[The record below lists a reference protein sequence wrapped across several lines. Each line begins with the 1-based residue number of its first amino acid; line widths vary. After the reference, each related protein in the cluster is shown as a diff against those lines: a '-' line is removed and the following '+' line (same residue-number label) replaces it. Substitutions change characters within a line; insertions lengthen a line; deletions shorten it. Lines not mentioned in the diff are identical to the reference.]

1 MNERDGFCERCGAS
15 CRAIGQQIQANQV
28 PVFTPDIA
36 QQVARWCPV
45 CQKVYCGKCCGIS
58 SSTLGFVEIR
68 CPVCFSKVE
77 FARNDQWPHR
87 RSFSYTPSAAIK
99 KQKNASKSK
108 LPSIPSM
115 PSKPEMPP
123 PPPAEP
129 ILVTGENKECLT
141 CGMKIKAAAE
151 VCAACGAKFEVY
163 TRAYC
168 TKCRKL
174 IHTDKKGNCPDCQG
188 SDLLDPRLHSKLT
201 AAGIPPVKPLALSTP
216 EATAAVT
223 GLRPACASAAG
234 TGEPVEGSALA
245 APAGTNKPAAVET
258 KQCPCCAETIKAE
271 ARLCRFCG
279 ARFEVAVK
287 GYCTTCHAE
296 VVLDENDKCSRCGGD
311 VIDRHIASTL
321 VDAPAPSAALFS
333 APPAPGPRPAAV
345 AAPIAAD
352 AASPVT
358 KAHMPFWQLYFSPK
372 GRIGRLTFFLKGLLP
387 VWGLLLLCTFIF
399 LAITASQASSRL
411 SDTTATLYLIGVII
425 LLVVMLLL
433 IWVILML
440 IVKRFHDLDRSG
452 WNILLWLIPLVGQ
465 IISIVSWINLYF
477 LKGSDGPN
485 RFGDS
490 AY

>member
-1 MNERDGFCERCGAS
+1 MNTTQPIYISEKTKD
-15 CRAIGQQIQANQV
+15 
-28 PVFTPDIA
+28 
-36 QQVARWCPV
+36 CPT
-45 CQKVYCGKCCGIS
+45 CGKKLE
-58 SSTLGFVEIR
+58 TATET
-68 CPVCFSKVE
+68 CP
-77 FARNDQWPHR
+77 
-87 RSFSYTPSAAIK
+87 
-99 KQKNASKSK
+99 
-108 LPSIPSM
+108 
-115 PSKPEMPP
+115 
-123 PPPAEP
+123 
-129 ILVTGENKECLT
+129 
-141 CGMKIKAAAE
+141 
-151 VCAACGAKFEVY
+151 ACGARFEVH

-168 TKCRKL
+168 THCHKL
-174 IHTDKKGNCPDCQG
+174 IVTNADGKCPDCLG
-188 SDLLDPRLHSKLT
+188 SDLLDPRLFSKLT
-201 AAGIPPVKPLALSTP
+201 DAGTPPVKPAAKRTP
-216 EATAAVT
+216 EAA
-223 GLRPACASAAG
+223 AAG
-234 TGEPVEGSALA
+234 SGSALA
-245 APAGTNKPAAVET
+245 APAGTKEPAAVET

-358 KAHMPFWQLYFSPK
+358 KAHMPLWQLYLYPK

-440 IVKRFHDLDRSG
+440 IVKRFHDLGRSG

-485 RFGDS
+485 RFGNDTD
-490 AY
+490 